1 MKRAKKSVQFPRV
14 TAVRH
19 VRQYE
24 LELTFTGG
32 SRARL
37 DLRHRVVGRG
47 GVFEPLERIAYFR
60 RVKVDPEVGTIVWPN
75 GVDFCPDV
83 LYSEATG
90 SPLPALEPVLAET

>member
-1 MKRAKKSVQFPRV
+1 MFPRI

-24 LELTFTGG
+24 LEMEFADGT
-32 SRARL
+32 RASL
-37 DLRHRVVGRG
+37 DFHDRVVGRG